1 MTAAKHVSSKHAS
14 SKHARKER
22 RSAERTMARDGADR
36 LAEAARKREASEAA
50 PERPPNRCASFA
62 AAVFASSLLGSWGG
76 RVMSP

>member
-50 PERPPNRCASFA
+50 PRKA
-62 AAVFASSLLGSWGG
+62 AK
-76 RVMSP
+76 